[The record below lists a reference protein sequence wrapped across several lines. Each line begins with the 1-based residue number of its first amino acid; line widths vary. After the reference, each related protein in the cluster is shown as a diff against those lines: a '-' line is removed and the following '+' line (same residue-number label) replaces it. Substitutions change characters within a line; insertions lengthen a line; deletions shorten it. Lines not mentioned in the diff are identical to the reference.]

1 MTLPDERYRAVM
13 TTRKFLQQLAG
24 GEFSRVPKAVRAQAL
39 ACLRHFP
46 SSWEMDVLADARPD
60 IVTRHM
66 EDLHKFVLKGR
77 DSDEQTINVKKP
89 LDSSEL

>member
-39 ACLRHFP
+39 GCLRHFP
-46 SSWEMDVLADARPD
+46 SEWEMDRLSERCPD
-60 IVTRHM
+60 VVSKQLD
-66 EDLHKFVLKGR
+66 DLHRFVLKG
-77 DSDEQTINVKKP
+77 SEEQNLKNNP
-89 LDSSEL
+89 LDSSKE